1 MQVGWHLS
9 MKGTIILMTLFVIF
23 GTIFNFLTIKR
34 YLKKKQTE
42 EK

>member
-34 YLKKKQTE
+34 YLKKQNE

>member
-1 MQVGWHLS
+1 MQVGWPLR

-34 YLKKKQTE
+34 YLKKKQNE